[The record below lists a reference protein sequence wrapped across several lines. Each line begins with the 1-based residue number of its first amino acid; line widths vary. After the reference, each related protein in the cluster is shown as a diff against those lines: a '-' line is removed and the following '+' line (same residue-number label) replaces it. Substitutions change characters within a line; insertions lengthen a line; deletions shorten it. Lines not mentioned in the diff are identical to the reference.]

1 MLRAVQERR
10 RARRTALLI
19 GTVSGWLAASVTWW
33 MTADVQR
40 AGLVSVV
47 VIALFLSGSAIGF
60 RLSGVWLRLVLGTLG
75 GIVACGFLETLLRVD
90 PLGPNG
96 SGAWA
101 LALAEIAVGGYV
113 LFVAG
118 AIVGWLCQWG
128 ARRRSTTAPSL
139 RGADLEAADL
149 TNADLIGADLSHATL
164 TNADLRGADLSGAI
178 LTGAELEG
186 ATYNAGTRWPVGFDP
201 EAAGCARTP

>member
-1 MLRAVQERR
+1 MLRAAQERR
-10 RARRTALLI
+10 RALRTALLV

-40 AGLVSVV
+40 TGLMSVV
-47 VIALFLSGSAIGF
+47 VIAVFLSGSVIGF
-60 RLSGVWLRLVLGTLG
+60 RLRPLWLAVVLAVLGG
-75 GIVACGFLETLLRVD
+75 AVGIGCWRILISYDSTGAPPGD
-90 PLGPNG
+90 WGP
-96 SGAWA
+96 A
-101 LALAEIAVGGYV
+101 LAGIALAGYV

-128 ARRRSTTAPSL
+128 PRRRSTTAPSL

-149 TNADLIGADLSHATL
+149 TNADLIGTDLSHATL
-164 TNADLRGADLSGAI
+164 TNADLSGAI

-186 ATYNAGTRWPVGFDP
+186 VTYDAATRWPKGFDP